1 MHITK
6 RCVHVPWIQT
16 ELKKNDITIDL
27 IVRMRKYVQIARVN
41 ILNDFLLWIMCLRV
55 FLSHQND
62 CLMRSDR
69 QNGRQ
74 AIWKVRAQLHARQGS
89 TRYFIDMLK
98 TEHTKAIII
107 LLKDWITAISKLMST
122 TCRTCFSIVVCV
134 PLAYKNCR
142 HRI

>member
-107 LLKDWITAISKLMST
+107 LLKDWITAISNWWALLAEPV
-122 TCRTCFSIVVCV
+122 F
-134 PLAYKNCR
+134 PLLFVFP
-142 HRI
+142 